1 MITWVIIILTISAIP
16 GIITA
21 IKIPKRQ
28 VFDFDRGIKDKI
40 DELTEAYEDSIKS
53 ISMITDL
60 DPEFFNDSR
69 VIRALKAAANRG
81 VKVRII
87 YDEEAELPSWIREN
101 KKIKTRIR
109 KGEAIKRLTRVTNGG
124 KLHQHLMVI
133 DGRVVRLEIP
143 HVPRTFGKI
152 RRRLHFKDRA
162 MIIRND
168 PSLGK
173 KFEEFFEKMWKECR

>member
-1 MITWVIIILTISAIP
+1 MNMIWLILAISAVP

-40 DELTEAYEDSIKS
+40 SELTGAYEESVKNID
-53 ISMITDL
+53 MITDL
-60 DPEFFNDSR
+60 DQEFFNDSR
-69 VIRALKAAANRG
+69 VIGALKSAADKG

-87 YDEEAELPSWIREN
+87 YDEEAELPSWIRKN
-101 KKIKTRIR
+101 KKIETRAR
-109 KGEAIKRLTRVTNGG
+109 KGEAIKRLTLVTSEA

-133 DGRVVRLEIP
+133 DNRLVRLEIP
-143 HVPRTFGKI
+143 HIPRNFGKI
-152 RRRLHFKDRA
+152 RRMFHFKDRA

-168 PSLGK
+168 PILGRK
-173 KFEEFFEKMWKECR
+173 CDEFFEKMWRECR